1 MKKLLLIG
9 ALVLACTAGLAIAS
23 DTTSTATGW
32 FMAGMAPDD
41 YTTGLDKTIKH
52 SGASSAYIRSKDAPK
67 DFSTLMQIISPANYA
82 GKRVRFSAFVK
93 SDKVSEW
100 AGLWMR
106 IDGGKETLQFD
117 NMQDRAIKGTNDWK
131 EYSVVLDVPATATG
145 IFYGILTSGTGTVW
159 IDDAK
164 LEVVPNTIMT
174 TGAKMEQQYP
184 TEPANL
190 NFEN

>member
-1 MKKLLLIG
+1 MKKVLIFG
-9 ALVLACTAGLAIAS
+9 LLAIAS
-23 DTTSTATGW
+23 IAGIAIASDSTSPATGW

-52 SGASSAYIRSKDAPK
+52 SGASSAFIRSKENPK
-67 DFSTLMQIISPANYA
+67 DFSTLMQVISPGNYA

-117 NMQDRAIKGTNDWK
+117 NMQDRAIKGTTDWTQY
-131 EYSVVLDVPATATG
+131 EVVLDVPATSTG

-164 LEVVPNTIMT
+164 LEVVPNTIST
-174 TGAKMEQQYP
+174 TGAAMEKQYP
-184 TEPANL
+184 SEPANL
-190 NFEN
+190 SFEN